1 MSREYIPISKKYFK
15 RVARESV
22 DIAVKIHEIK
32 SSLKAIQSII
42 NLTDEEI
49 KIFQDAVGVLENKA
63 DLIEE
68 IMEDPNYEFYNIDEM
83 EDYN

>member
-1 MSREYIPISKKYFK
+1 MSKEYIPISKKYFK

-42 NLTDEEI
+42 NLTDVPAI
-49 KIFQDAVGVLENKA
+49 NPYNSGKT
-63 DLIEE
+63 LI
-68 IMEDPNYEFYNIDEM
+68 
-83 EDYN
+83 